1 LASPAPARAA
11 DSALHR
17 PRVGLVLAGGGAK
30 GAAHVGVLKVL
41 EELRV
46 PIDCV
51 AGTSMGAVVGGL
63 YAAGLSPQAIEAELT
78 RADWVD
84 LFEDRPPRRSLSY
97 RRKQDDANFLIRFA
111 LGIKEGRLVLPKG
124 LIQGRKLRALLRILT
139 LPAAEKENFDE
150 LSTPFRAAAA
160 DIETGETAVLSRGD
174 LAASIL
180 ASMAIPGVFP
190 PVELDGRLLVDGGI
204 ADNTPVDVARAMG
217 AEVLIVVDL
226 PTPLRKR
233 DELQSAIEISQQAL
247 DILAVQNTKLQMA
260 ALKTGDVVI
269 RPELHGIMPGDY
281 HRAGEAVR
289 FGEEAARRS
298 AEELSRISLN
308 EGDYR
313 AHLAG
318 KRGAPATDTLAGA
331 PAELPVVGSIRI
343 VNPSRL
349 DPAVIRSKIRTP
361 VGEPLKA
368 AALKEDLARVNGLDY
383 FEQVEFD
390 LKKTNGAHELI
401 FKAEE
406 KSWGPHYVRFG
417 LNLVDDFSGGT
428 SYALAARETTTLVNR
443 LGAEWR
449 NEAAI
454 GDEPRISSEFYQPLD
469 AGGRFFALALAE
481 HGQADVEVFRQ
492 GNRVGEFRDTATT
505 VGLDLGRQLENWGE
519 LRVGARHG
527 DGDLRP
533 RFTSGTL
540 GGGAFEEGGYLARFS
555 VDTIDNPHFPR
566 SGTAGEVEFRL
577 VREELGAESSYNVLN
592 TQWFQAMSFGP
603 NTFLLSARIG
613 SVLERASRV
622 EDRFS
627 LGGFLS
633 LSGLDQGQLSGQH
646 VGLGRLIYY
655 RQFFKPKV
663 SSYEIP
669 LYLGGSLE
677 AGNTWNDR
685 SQIHLNSL
693 RWAGS
698 TFVGLD
704 TFLGPLYL
712 AYGVTEDNEDS
723 AYLFLGQTF

>member
-1 LASPAPARAA
+1 M
-11 DSALHR
+11 
-17 PRVGLVLAGGGAK
+17 AGGGAK

-46 PIDCV
+46 PIDCI

-63 YAAGLSPQAIEAELT
+63 YAAGLSPREIETQLT
-78 RADWVD
+78 QADWVD
-84 LFEDRPPRRSLSY
+84 LFEDRPPRRDLPY

-124 LIQGRKLRALLRILT
+124 LIQGRKLRAMLRTLT
-139 LPAAEKENFDE
+139 VSRAEVRDFDE
-150 LSTPFRAAAA
+150 LATPFRAVAA
-160 DIETGETAVLSRGD
+160 DIETGETVVLGRGD
-174 LAASIL
+174 LAAAIL
-180 ASMAIPGVFP
+180 ASMSIPGVFP

-204 ADNTPVDVARAMG
+204 ANNTPVDVARAMG
-217 AEVLIVVDL
+217 AEILIVVDL

-233 DELQSAIEISQQAL
+233 QELRSAIEISQQAL

-260 ALKTGDVVI
+260 ALKSGDVVI
-269 RPELHGIMPGDY
+269 RPELAGIMPGDY
-281 HRAGEAVR
+281 HRAVEAVR
-289 FGEEAARRS
+289 RGEAAARRS
-298 AEELSRISLN
+298 SEEVSRLSLN
-308 EGDYR
+308 EGNYR
-313 AHLAG
+313 SHLAV
-318 KRGAPATDTLAGA
+318 KRGGPDTL
-331 PAELPVVGSIRI
+331 PVIGSIRI

-361 VGEPLKA
+361 VGRPLEVST
-368 AALKEDLARVNGLDY
+368 LKEDLARVNGLDY

-390 LKKTNGAHELI
+390 LEKTGGTHGLV

-406 KSWGPHYVRFG
+406 KSWGPHYIRFG
-417 LNLVDDFSGGT
+417 LNLADDFSGGT

-449 NEAAI
+449 NEMAI

-469 AGGRFFALALAE
+469 AGGRFFASASAE
-481 HGQADVEVFRQ
+481 HGQANVEVFRQ
-492 GNRVGEFRDTATT
+492 GNRVSEFRDTATT
-505 VGLDLGRQLENWGE
+505 AGLDLGRQLENWGE

-540 GGGAFEEGGYLARFS
+540 GGGGFEEGGYLARFS

-577 VREELGAESSYNVLN
+577 VREELGAESSYDVLN

-613 SVLERASRV
+613 SVLNKASQV

-646 VGLGRLIYY
+646 VGLGRLVYY
-655 RQFFKPKV
+655 RQFFKPRV

-698 TFVGLD
+698 TFLGLD

-712 AYGVTEDNEDS
+712 AYGFTEDDQDS